1 MPMANGEDIKADT
14 QFHER
19 KNKQLITIVF
29 VCCLKNILQKE
40 DFVVFPV
47 WLDNTRNNT
56 TTVLTNSYTID
67 KVMHRCFEIFRINAW
82 VSTLNEYSFY
92 HCENTKHLGFSRGL
106 PKYNNIQGHGD
117 NKLLIKTSQQQIRWK
132 VACDNL

>member
-47 WLDNTRNNT
+47 
-56 TTVLTNSYTID
+56 
-67 KVMHRCFEIFRINAW
+67 
-82 VSTLNEYSFY
+82 
-92 HCENTKHLGFSRGL
+92 
-106 PKYNNIQGHGD
+106 
-117 NKLLIKTSQQQIRWK
+117 
-132 VACDNL
+132 